1 MVIGSMTT
9 GSGGESERDK
19 NSNGNGPLKM
29 EADQDTLHHER
40 YPDYKLSS
48 KFRFNLSS
56 NESQTDMSSLLID
69 DESFA
74 ESLWKMY
81 RRAKDSLPYRTR
93 MENLTWRLMFIN
105 NKRPEVSKSEKQQA
119 AANASSRDSRAFRR
133 SIDSISSPSS
143 AHSFFPGETNSKFDA
158 RSNTRQADRKRNQ
171 FRDIGSE
178 LDINSGI
185 SKAGFNTLSSDP
197 TADDFDYVAHIRKLG
212 QEKEASLSNTKKRPA
227 EFSPLMNSL
236 NPMSNLSSGLA
247 ASFNHDH
254 RESIT
259 DAEKVH
265 PSSFSFNLDP
275 LAFEALPTN
284 SNFSDSSPLTSNSLT
299 NSTVLP
305 QSEHFGR
312 TFSQTHSQDGD
323 ENGISGSYDSKYMSA
338 TPMTTIGPSTILNSY
353 GNNHLARDEESFV
366 SLVDQFR
373 SQSNTPFSA
382 QQVRGSTNTESVGQ
396 RSPFT
401 LVHSNSFSG
410 QQSPQRPSVTRTAS
424 QSHISGLSMPGSSF
438 DAYDFGPSSMPT
450 NYFDSYH
457 RNSSSN
463 TLVNNDSQNG
473 NRHNMAFKVNP
484 TMNSFSENLE
494 EKKFLKKS
502 KSAKVKK
509 KPSKLGESFSNAKKD
524 DNGSI
529 ACTNCGTRTTPLWRR
544 NPQGQPLC
552 NACGLFLKLH
562 GVVRP
567 LSLKTDVIKKRQRNS
582 GTSKKTIN
590 SKDGDDLNPTSL
602 KKTDFK
608 DFSALSRSSG
618 RRSSS
623 DSPEKNN
630 LSYSSMMDTSH
641 MRESRASSQEIGLEP
656 IDEVNNESSLGRE
669 PHEYHRDH
677 GDQGPMSDSSK
688 SNWDWLSMA
697 L

>member
-9 GSGGESERDK
+9 GSGGERERDK
-19 NSNGNGPLKM
+19 NINGNGPLKM
-29 EADQDTLHHER
+29 GPGQDTLRHER

-56 NESQTDMSSLLID
+56 NESQTDISSLLID

-81 RRAKDSLPYRTR
+81 RRAKDLLPYRTR

-105 NKRPEVSKSEKQQA
+105 NKRPEVLRLEKQQA
-119 AANASSRDSRAFRR
+119 AASASSSDSRSFRR
-133 SIDSISSPSS
+133 SIDSTNSPLL
-143 AHSFFPGETNSKFDA
+143 AHSFFPGETKLKFDA
-158 RSNTRQADRKRNQ
+158 RSNARQAERKRNQ

-178 LDINSGI
+178 LGMNSGI
-185 SKAGFNTLSSDP
+185 SKAGFNSLSSDP

-227 EFSPLMNSL
+227 EFLPLMSSL

-254 RESIT
+254 RESMT
-259 DAEKVH
+259 DAENVH

-305 QSEHFGR
+305 QSEHFGH

-338 TPMTTIGPSTILNSY
+338 TPMTTIGPATILNNY
-353 GNNHLARDEESFV
+353 GNNHLARDEESYV

-382 QQVRGSTNTESVGQ
+382 QQVRGSTNSESVGQ
-396 RSPFT
+396 HSPFT
-401 LVHSNSFSG
+401 LAHSNSFSG
-410 QQSPQRPSVTRTAS
+410 QQSPQHPSMTRTAS
-424 QSHISGLSMPGSSF
+424 QSHISGLSIPGSSF

-484 TMNSFSENLE
+484 AMNSFSESLD

-502 KSAKVKK
+502 KSAKAKK
-509 KPSKLGESFSNAKKD
+509 KPSKLGDLFSNAKKD

-529 ACTNCGTRTTPLWRR
+529 SCTNCGTRTTPLWRR

-567 LSLKTDVIKKRQRNS
+567 LSLKTDVIKKRQRNL
-582 GTSKKTIN
+582 GTSKKTIGT
-590 SKDGDDLNPTSL
+590 KDGDDLNPTSL

-618 RRSSS
+618 RRSSL

-630 LSYSSMMDTSH
+630 LLYSSMMDTSH

-656 IDEVNNESSLGRE
+656 IDEVNHESSLGRD
-669 PHEYHRDH
+669 PHESHRDH

>member
-1 MVIGSMTT
+1 MIGPMTT
-9 GSGGESERDK
+9 GSGGERERDK
-19 NSNGNGPLKM
+19 SNGNVPLKM
-29 EADQDTLHHER
+29 GAGQDSLHHER

-56 NESQTDMSSLLID
+56 NESQEDMSSLLID

-81 RRAKDSLPYRTR
+81 RRAKDLLPYRTR

-105 NKRPEVSKSEKQQA
+105 NKRPDVQRHEKQRSA
-119 AANASSRDSRAFRR
+119 ASVSSTDNRAFRR
-133 SIDSISSPSS
+133 SIDSTTSPLQ
-143 AHSFFPGETNSKFDA
+143 AHSFFPRETKLKFDA
-158 RSNTRQADRKRNQ
+158 KPNARQADRKRNQ
-171 FRDIGSE
+171 FQDIRSE
-178 LDINSGI
+178 LGMASDIT
-185 SKAGFNTLSSDP
+185 KTGFNSLSSDP

-227 EFSPLMNSL
+227 EFLPLLSSL

-247 ASFNHDH
+247 ASFNHEQHD
-254 RESIT
+254 SMT

-299 NSTVLP
+299 NSTVIP

-323 ENGISGSYDSKYMSA
+323 ENGISGSYDSKYMST

-353 GNNHLARDEESFV
+353 GTNHLARDEESYV

-382 QQVRGSTNTESVGQ
+382 QQLRGSTNSESAGQ
-396 RSPFT
+396 HSPFT
-401 LVHSNSFSG
+401 LAHSNSFSG
-410 QQSPQRPSVTRTAS
+410 QQSPQHPSMIRTTS
-424 QSHISGLSMPGSSF
+424 QSHISGLNIPGTSF
-438 DAYDFGPSSMPT
+438 DAYDFGPSSMPN

-463 TLVNNDSQNG
+463 TLVNNDAHNG
-473 NRHNMAFKVNP
+473 NRHNMSFKVNSTVNP
-484 TMNSFSENLE
+484 FSESLD
-494 EKKFLKKS
+494 EKKHLKKS
-502 KSAKVKK
+502 KPAKAKK
-509 KPSKLGESFSNAKKD
+509 KSSKLGDLFSNAKKD

-529 ACTNCGTRTTPLWRR
+529 SCTNCGTRTTPLWRR

-567 LSLKTDVIKKRQRNS
+567 LSLKTDVIKKRQRNL
-582 GTSKKTIN
+582 GTSKKTIGT
-590 SKDGDDLNPTSL
+590 KDGDDLNPTSL

-618 RRSSS
+618 RRSSL

-630 LSYSSMMDTSH
+630 LLYSSMMDTYN

-656 IDEVNNESSLGRE
+656 IDEVNHESSLGRDPLE
-669 PHEYHRDH
+669 SHRDH
-677 GDQGPMSDSSK
+677 GDDLGPMGDSSK